1 MKEFIVTC
9 ERYIAIIMRFIEK
22 NPFLFL
28 LQLFCVCL
36 NSIFT
41 SFIIAES
48 IGDKSQ
54 GFFVK
59 LGTSINPY
67 QFCLYIAFGL
77 AICIYLVMIT
87 SILVSIR
94 NHDKIVNVWLVGQ
107 VRDGERDALR
117 VAIGIVSINLFASV
131 SKSVATN
138 SFSLAIIAMCMLSF
152 FFEYL
157 IYVNCKNIV
166 KNKIDEATQ
175 NIAEEMEIEHSN
187 ARENESKP
195 QSNKGNLAP
204 RSQSINTTIK
214 PF

>member
-1 MKEFIVTC
+1 MKEFIVVC
-9 ERYIAIIMRFIEK
+9 ERYIAIIMRAIEK

-28 LQLFCVCL
+28 LQIFCVTL
-36 NSIFT
+36 NSVFT

-48 IGDKSQ
+48 IGDKSK
-54 GFFVK
+54 GFFLK

-67 QFCLYIAFGL
+67 EFCLYIAFGL

-94 NHDKIVNVWLVGQ
+94 NHDKVVNVWLLGH
-107 VRDGERDALR
+107 VRDGERDAFR
-117 VAIGIVSINLFASV
+117 VAIGIVSINLFASIAKAV
-131 SKSVATN
+131 DTD

-175 NIAEEMEIEHSN
+175 NIAEEMEEEHAT
-187 ARENESKP
+187 ARQNETKP
-195 QSNKGNLAP
+195 QKAGNIAP
-204 RSQSINTTIK
+204 RQVSTNNFKS
-214 PF
+214 F